1 VDVKL
6 KLKWGK
12 KQIIALVIAALVVFA
27 LVTGNRADNDGDGG
41 GQSAGSLDN
50 GAVVACD
57 DFAAGSAKAR
67 SDATRLALADKV
79 TASAAKSDNDAVR
92 ARAMELGRSADEGN
106 AAWRTSAN
114 ALTQACQDAGWTAP

>member
-27 LVTGNRADNDGDGG
+27 LVTGNRADNDGEA

>member
-1 VDVKL
+1 MKL

-27 LVTGNRADNDGDGG
+27 LVTGNRADDGG
-41 GQSAGSLDN
+41 ESGQSAGSLDN

-114 ALTQACQDAGWTAP
+114 ALTQACRDAGWTAP